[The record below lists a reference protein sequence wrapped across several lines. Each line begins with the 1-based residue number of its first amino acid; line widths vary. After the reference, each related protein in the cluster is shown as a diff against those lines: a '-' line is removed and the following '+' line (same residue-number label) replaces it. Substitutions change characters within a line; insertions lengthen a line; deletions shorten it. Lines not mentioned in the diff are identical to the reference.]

1 MQFGPQDVV
10 WITGASGRI
19 GRALEPL
26 FDRSRYIV
34 ITTDAEVDVS
44 DLEAVKT
51 YVNRNRPNIIVNCAS
66 LSSREQAIANPH
78 EAYRVNTL
86 GARNLAIVSAQV
98 GALLVHFSTDDVF
111 AGNTK
116 ASVNE
121 FDTAYPRDV
130 FGKSKLAGENFV
142 RELNEHHIIIRS
154 SWVYA
159 NREDN
164 FFGQILDAARKGEK
178 IAVSATQVS
187 SPTSV
192 ATFASFVISVI
203 ESGEFGLFHAAC
215 EGTVSRLEF
224 AKRILELAGLSTDC
238 VVGDY
243 NSDDSYFL
251 DLENLMLEL
260 TGVFQMPNWE
270 DDLKAYMQNQGLLA

>member
-19 GRALEPL
+19 GRELEPL

-34 ITTDAEVDVS
+34 ITTDSEVDVT
-44 DLEAVKT
+44 DLDAVKT

-66 LSSREQAIANPH
+66 LSSREQALANPL

-86 GARNLAIVSAQV
+86 GARNLAILSAQT

-116 ASVNE
+116 TSVNE
-121 FDTAYPRDV
+121 FDTAHPRDV

-159 NREDN
+159 NRDDN
-164 FFGQILDAARKGEK
+164 FFGQVINAAKTGEK
-178 IAVSATQVS
+178 MPVSATQIS

-203 ESGEFGLFHAAC
+203 ESGEFGLFHASC
-215 EGTVSRLEF
+215 EGTVSRFEF

-243 NSDDSYFL
+243 NSEDSYYL

-260 TGVFQMPNWE
+260 TGILTMPHWE
-270 DDLKAYMQNQGLLA
+270 DDLKAYMQSQGLLA